1 MSKNYKTTVNQ
12 EFEFDIS
19 QEHLSKLDAV
29 KTTATGYH
37 ILYNNT
43 SFKADVV
50 TSDFSKKTYQVLVNN
65 RPYEVVIADAID
77 ILIKDMGFSVG
88 ASKLSNSLIA
98 PMPGLILDVQVT
110 AGQKVKEGD
119 TLVVLSAMKMENSFV
134 SHIDGIIKAVHV
146 TKDDAVDK
154 GQLLVEFEEENN

>member
-19 QEHLSKLDAV
+19 ASALSELDAV
-29 KTTATGYH
+29 QTTKTGYH
-37 ILYNNT
+37 ILQDNT
-43 SFKADVV
+43 SYKAEIV
-50 TSDFSKKTYQVLVNN
+50 TSDFTKKTYQVLVNN
-65 RPYEVVIADAID
+65 RTYEVAIADAVD

-88 ASKLSNSLIA
+88 GSKQSNALTA

-110 AGQKVKEGD
+110 PGQEVKEGD
-119 TLVVLSAMKMENSFV
+119 TLVILSAMKMENSFV
-134 SHIDGIIKAVHV
+134 SHMDGIIKAVHV

-154 GQLLVEFEEENN
+154 GQLLIEFEEINN